1 MTRGDILGHG
11 IYAHGNIGK
20 QNTFVSI
27 FKSIVFYEY
36 VLINK
41 TSYCFKYIYDLRC
54 IFSDI
59 HVM

>member
-11 IYAHGNIGK
+11 IYAHGNISK

-36 VLINK
+36 LLIII
-41 TSYCFKYIYDLRC
+41 T
-54 IFSDI
+54 
-59 HVM
+59 

>member
-11 IYAHGNIGK
+11 IYAHENICK

-36 VLINK
+36 ELINN
-41 TSYCFKYIYDLRC
+41 TYNDVFET
-54 IFSDI
+54 
-59 HVM
+59 